1 MVSAI
6 LEGKPD
12 KNLILV
18 TGRTHPKLASDV
30 AEQLGIDILET
41 TAYDF
46 ANGEMYVRYTESVRG
61 ADVFVLQSHY
71 KPINKAIME
80 QLIMIDAL
88 KRASARSITA
98 VCPLLGY
105 SRQDKKHR
113 GREPISCRLIFDL
126 LKTAGADRI
135 MSVDLHAAQSQGFFD
150 GPVDHLTAMPVL
162 IDYVRSHV
170 PMDKATIVSPD
181 AGRIKVSE
189 QWAAKLGGL
198 PLAFIHKT
206 RDITRPNHAEAHGII
221 GDVQGRDC
229 VVVDDMIDTAGT
241 ICEAVRTLR
250 NSGAASVT
258 LVATHGL
265 LSGPAVERLRDCGA
279 REIILMD
286 TVPVPQEKRLDNMTV
301 LSVAPLLAAGI
312 RSVFEEG
319 SVATLLEGLP
329 EDMRPR
335 NIYA

>member
-1 MVSAI
+1 
-6 LEGKPD
+6 
-12 KNLILV
+12 
-18 TGRTHPKLASDV
+18 
-30 AEQLGIDILET
+30 
-41 TAYDF
+41 
-46 ANGEMYVRYTESVRG
+46 
-61 ADVFVLQSHY
+61 
-71 KPINKAIME
+71 
-80 QLIMIDAL
+80 MIDAL
-88 KRASARSITA
+88 KRASAKSITVVA
-98 VCPLLGY
+98 PFLGY
-105 SRQDKKHR
+105 SRQDKKHQ
-113 GREPISCRLIFDL
+113 GREPITARLMFDL
-126 LKTAGADRI
+126 FRTAGANRLVT
-135 MSVDLHAAQSQGFFD
+135 VDLHAAQEQGFFD

-250 NSGAASVT
+250 NAGAASVT